1 MTWTRRPVDHCWHL
15 VLARLFDYKYWK
27 LVVLVVGGSWILVSF
42 DDHHSTRRL
51 CWVPELIWI
60 SDDNCLDHTETDVV
74 DKPLKM
80 IFDDTRTDHRDRGAD
95 NELSLV
101 WE

>member
-1 MTWTRRPVDHCWHL
+1 M
-15 VLARLFDYKYWK
+15 
-27 LVVLVVGGSWILVSF
+27 
-42 DDHHSTRRL
+42 
-51 CWVPELIWI
+51 PELIWI

-80 IFDDTRTDHRDRGAD
+80 ISGDTRTDHRDRGAD